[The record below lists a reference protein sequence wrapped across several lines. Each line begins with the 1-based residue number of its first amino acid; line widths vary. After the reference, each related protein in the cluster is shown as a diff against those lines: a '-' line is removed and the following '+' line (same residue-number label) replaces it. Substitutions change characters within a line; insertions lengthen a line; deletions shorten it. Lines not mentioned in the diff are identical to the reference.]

1 MDRLIPKDQDIN
13 EAKQYAKTQSEMGLS
28 NSHHYKDV
36 HDKLTNELHSDD
48 GVSSGGTTF
57 DELKSAYDS
66 PNEYAESLKLKQ
78 LRNEV
83 ANTAGNMAIC
93 AGVTTAIVSTV
104 KNTYEIFKDGKE
116 LKQALKDILKDSG
129 KSAVRGG
136 VTGAGSA
143 TIRYFANT
151 KNVPLINDSCAATV
165 VAGSVID
172 CGVIL
177 WNLF

>member
-1 MDRLIPKDQDIN
+1 MDRLIPKDQDLN
-13 EAKQYAKTQSEMGLS
+13 EAKQYAKIQSDMGLS
-28 NSHHYKDV
+28 DAPQYKDV

-48 GVSSGGTTF
+48 GVCSGGTTF
-57 DELKSAYDS
+57 EELKSAYDS
-66 PNEYAESLKLKQ
+66 PNEYAESLKFKQ

-151 KNVPLINDSCAATV
+151 NNIPLINDSCAATV